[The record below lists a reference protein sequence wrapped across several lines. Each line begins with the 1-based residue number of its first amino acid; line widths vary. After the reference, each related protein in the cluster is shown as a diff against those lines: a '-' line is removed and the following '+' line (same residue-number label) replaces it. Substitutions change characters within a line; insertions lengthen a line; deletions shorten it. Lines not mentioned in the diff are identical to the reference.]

1 MSGDFSPD
9 MVEEA
14 ADHFAVARAAVQTQ
28 LVNNRLLPAEVLREY
43 GGGVDLPY
51 FQNSRHV
58 DIDNALRP
66 AAA

>member
-1 MSGDFSPD
+1 
-9 MVEEA
+9 
-14 ADHFAVARAAVQTQ
+14 
-28 LVNNRLLPAEVLREY
+28 VNNRLLPAEVLREY